1 MRSHQQSMQNKN
13 QFAPASIKPRFN
25 KNKQS
30 RKKRSVSS
38 VSSEPKPKYHDSK
51 FLPPI
56 NLKYED
62 HNDEH
67 VAQTSQLDFVG

>member
-1 MRSHQQSMQNKN
+1 
-13 QFAPASIKPRFN
+13 
-25 KNKQS
+25 
-30 RKKRSVSS
+30 
-38 VSSEPKPKYHDSK
+38 
-51 FLPPI
+51 LPPI